1 MSGDVT
7 AAASGWLARRNPA
20 LSRFDPTPA
29 PGLCPRGGTSS
40 AGRESGPSRHL
51 DGRGRSVKWGKE
63 RYAQDADYRE
73 RECARRRAFYHA
85 HKQEIAASRL
95 NRHLK
100 SCYGMSRADYDAL
113 LESQGGVCAICAK
126 PSKKTLCVDH
136 CHSTGTIRGLLCR
149 KCNLGLGC
157 LADDQAALIAA
168 LAYLG
173 HRASGRGQFGS
184 AGQCALSARAALF
197 PGPARTVVLREAH
210 VPIRFGTA
218 PHARGIGERTP
229 TQRPGPCVPDAVQRA
244 AAQISSRNLRKLDCA
259 AERCTADPG
268 PPRTVTVPGL
278 QRSTSHCA
286 APGTRGA
293 RSTSNKGD
301 DMIDD
306 NACPPDGSTTTSP
319 MREALDAEL
328 RRESDDGDG
337 QTADILRLIARK
349 LAAKALDG
357 DLGAIREIF
366 DRMDGKSVAGT
377 AADEPPGKVIFQ
389 WKEPA

>member
-1 MSGDVT
+1 M
-7 AAASGWLARRNPA
+7 
-20 LSRFDPTPA
+20 
-29 PGLCPRGGTSS
+29 GG
-40 AGRESGPSRHL
+40 AG
-51 DGRGRSVKWGKE
+51 SVKWGKE

-113 LESQGGVCAICAK
+113 LERQGGVCAICAK

-173 HRASGRGQFGS
+173 HRASGRGELGS

-210 VPIRFGTA
+210 VPFGA
-218 PHARGIGERTP
+218 VPLARGICERTP
-229 TQRPGPCVPDAVQRA
+229 SRQPTSRSGAMPPTHSIHVQP
-244 AAQISSRNLRKLDCA
+244 N
-259 AERCTADPG
+259 G
-268 PPRTVTVPGL
+268 
-278 QRSTSHCA
+278 
-286 APGTRGA
+286 
-293 RSTSNKGD
+293 GD
-301 DMIDD
+301 MTID
-306 NACPPDGSTTTSP
+306 NAPPEGGKTTSP
-319 MREALDAEL
+319 MWEALDAEL

-337 QTADILRLIARK
+337 HKAGILRLIARR

-357 DLGAIREIF
+357 DLGAIKEIF
-366 DRMDGKSVAGT
+366 DRMDGKSIVGS
-377 AADEPPGKVIFQ
+377 AADETPGKVIFQ